1 MAFEFSSLNAAQAE
15 AVNALDGP
23 VLILAGAGTGK
34 TRTVTCR
41 ISHMVERGIA
51 PENILAVTFTNKA
64 ASEMRERV
72 ADMVSKA
79 AGKEI
84 TVCTFHSLCVRIL
97 RTGIDRLG
105 YKNNFTIYSGNDQT
119 GLIKQ
124 IIIRKGGAQEKIE
137 PGMVLS
143 IISKAKNAGG
153 DADSIQDP
161 FIADIARAYQN
172 ELRAQNAVDFDDLL
186 LLAERLL
193 REFPDVCEICRK
205 RWTRV
210 TVDEFQDTNG
220 LQMRLLQ
227 QLVGEPYHVCVV
239 GDDDQSIYGWRGA
252 EVENILQFEKFF
264 PNPKV
269 IRLEHNYRSSEAI
282 IHTANSLIVHNVG
295 RREKQL
301 RSVKPVGDPLRI
313 ISMPGDEEEAEFI
326 SHEITE
332 LHRVEKKPLEDIA
345 ILFRTNSQCR
355 HLELALRKEQI
366 PYRMI
371 GAQSFYDKREVRDML
386 AYLQV
391 LANPSADVPLLRIMN
406 SPPRGIGQA
415 AAVLLTDTSHER
427 GGSVWEAMGSASDQ
441 LSSRAQKSVDAFTEM
456 ILGYRDRMTSNQE
469 NMGSVMTAMLDEMGY
484 IDWVKRS
491 SKNDSE
497 TDMRRDSIDTVIQDL
512 KEASKKKLSLQ
523 KYLDMS
529 ALARERETDDD
540 IDKQRGVTLITLHA
554 SKGLEYPIVYLVGL
568 EEGILPHKRSIDEG
582 TSDEERRLLYVGITR
597 AQDRCTLT
605 WCSVRTK
612 WGQQQA
618 GEASKFLME
627 LDDKHVEQHDYDDIM
642 GAEATEE
649 ETDNFFADLKSMFD

>member
-1 MAFEFSSLNAAQAE
+1 MSFEFSSLNPAQSD

-41 ISHMVERGIA
+41 ISHMVDRGIPA
-51 PENILAVTFTNKA
+51 EEILAVTFTNKA

-72 ADMVSKA
+72 GQMVSKA
-79 AGKEI
+79 AAKEI

-105 YKNNFTIYSGNDQT
+105 YKDNFTIYSGNDQT

-124 IIIRKGGAQEKIE
+124 IIVRKGGAQEKIE
-137 PGMVLS
+137 PSQVISM
-143 IISKAKNAGG
+143 ISKAKNAGL
-153 DADSIQDP
+153 AFSEMEDP
-161 FIADIARAYQN
+161 FIADVAQAYSN

-186 LLAERLL
+186 LLAEQLL
-193 REFPDVCEICRK
+193 REFPDVRDICRK

-252 EVENILQFEKFF
+252 EVANILQFEKFF

-269 IRLEHNYRSSEAI
+269 IRLEYNYRSSDSI

-301 RSVKPVGDPLRI
+301 RSVKPGGENVRI

-326 SHEITE
+326 AHEITD
-332 LHRVEKKPLEDIA
+332 LHRVEKKPLEEIA

-355 HLELALRKEQI
+355 HLEMALREEQI

-371 GAQSFYDKREVRDML
+371 GAQSFYDKREVRDVL

-406 SPPRGIGQA
+406 APPRGIGQA
-415 AAVLLTDTSHER
+415 AAVILTDSSRER
-427 GGSVWEAMGSASDQ
+427 GGSVWESMGAPSEA
-441 LSSRAQKSVDAFTEM
+441 LSSRASKSVGEFTEL
-456 ILGYRDRMTSNQE
+456 ILKYRERMTGGLE
-469 NMGSVMTAMLDEMGY
+469 NMGEVLLNLLEEIGY
-484 IDWVKRS
+484 IEWVKRN
-491 SKNDSE
+491 SKNE
-497 TDMRRDSIDTVIQDL
+497 QEEDMRRSSIDDVVQQL
-512 KEASKKKLSLQ
+512 KDASKKGLNLQ
-523 KYLDMS
+523 KFLDKS
-529 ALARERETDDD
+529 ALARDREDDND

-554 SKGLEYPIVYLVGL
+554 SKGLEYPVVYLVGL
-568 EEGILPHKRSIDEG
+568 EEGILPHKRSIEEG
-582 TSDEERRLLYVGITR
+582 TTDEERRLLYVGITR
-597 AQDRCTLT
+597 AQDKLTLT

-612 WGQQQA
+612 WGQQHA
-618 GEASKFLME
+618 GEVSKFLME
-627 LDDKHVEQHDYDDIM
+627 LDDKYVEHMDYDDIM
-642 GAEATEE
+642 GEEASEE
-649 ETDNFFADLKSMFD
+649 DLSNFFANMRGE

>member
-1 MAFEFSSLNAAQAE
+1 MAFDLSSLNAAQAE

-41 ISHMVERGIA
+41 IAHMVERGIA
-51 PENILAVTFTNKA
+51 PQNILAVTFTNKA
-64 ASEMRERV
+64 ANEMRERV
-72 ADMVSKA
+72 SDMVSKA
-79 AGKEI
+79 AGRDI

-105 YKNNFTIYSGNDQT
+105 YKQNFSIYTGNDQT

-124 IIIRKGGAQEKIE
+124 IIVRKGGAQEKIE
-137 PGMVLS
+137 PGLVLS
-143 IISKAKNAGG
+143 EISKAKNAGG
-153 DADSIQDP
+153 DADSIDDP
-161 FIADIARAYQN
+161 FISDIAKAYQN

-193 REFPDVCEICRK
+193 RDYSDVREICRK

-252 EVENILQFEKFF
+252 EVANILQFEKFF
-264 PNPKV
+264 PNPRV
-269 IRLEHNYRSSEAI
+269 IRLEFNYRSSDAI

-301 RSVKPVGDPLRI
+301 RSVKPGGDPVRI
-313 ISMPGDEEEAEFI
+313 ISMPGDEEEAEYI
-326 SHEITE
+326 CHEIAD

-355 HLELALRKEQI
+355 HLEMALREQQI

-371 GAQSFYDKREVRDML
+371 GAQSFYDKREVRDVL

-391 LANPSADVPLLRIMN
+391 LANPDADVPLLRIMN

-415 AAVLLTDTSHER
+415 AAVLLTDTSRER
-427 GGSVWEAMGSASDQ
+427 GGSVWEAMGLPSDQ
-441 LSSRAQKSVDAFTEM
+441 LSSRARNSIAAFTELM
-456 ILGYRDRMTSNQE
+456 LAYRERMLSGQE
-469 NMGSVMTAMLDEMGY
+469 NMGQILSELLEETGY
-484 IDWVKRS
+484 IEWVKRN
-491 SKNDSE
+491 SKNE
-497 TDMRRDSIDTVIQDL
+497 NEADMRRSSIDDITQDL
-512 KEASKKKLSLQ
+512 KHASKKGHSLQ
-523 KYLDMS
+523 KYLDLS
-529 ALARERETDDD
+529 ALARDREEDND
-540 IDKQRGVTLITLHA
+540 IEKQKGVTLITLHA
-554 SKGLEYPIVYLVGL
+554 SKGLEYPVVYLVGL
-568 EEGILPHKRSIDEG
+568 EEGILPHKRSIEEG
-582 TSDEERRLLYVGITR
+582 TRDEERRLFYVGITR

-627 LDDKHVEQHDYDDIM
+627 LDDKYIEHLDYDDIM
-642 GAEATEE
+642 GAEVTQE

>member
-1 MAFEFSSLNAAQAE
+1 MAFTVSSLNSSQAE
-15 AVNALDGP
+15 AVNTLDGP

-41 ISHMVERGIA
+41 IAHMVERGIA

-64 ASEMRERV
+64 ANEMRERV
-72 ADMVSKA
+72 SDMVSKA

-105 YKNNFTIYSGNDQT
+105 YKQNFTIYSGNDQT

-124 IIIRKGGAQEKIE
+124 IIVRKGGAQEKIE
-137 PGMVLS
+137 PSLVLS
-143 IISKAKNAGG
+143 LISKAKNAGG
-153 DADSIQDP
+153 GAELIDDP

-186 LLAERLL
+186 LLAEKLL
-193 REFPDVCEICRK
+193 REFEEVRDICRK

-264 PNPKV
+264 PDPKV
-269 IRLEHNYRSSEAI
+269 IRLEHNYRSSDAI

-301 RSVKPVGDPLRI
+301 KSVKPGGDPIRVI
-313 ISMPGDEEEAEFI
+313 TMPGDEEEAEFI
-326 SHEITE
+326 AHEIMD

-345 ILFRTNSQCR
+345 ILFRTNSQSR

-371 GAQSFYDKREVRDML
+371 GAQSFYDKREVRDLL

-391 LANPSADVPLLRIMN
+391 LANPGADVPMLRIMN
-406 SPPRGIGQA
+406 APPRGIGQA
-415 AAVLLTDTSHER
+415 AAVLLTDASKER
-427 GGSVWEAMGSASDQ
+427 GGSIWEVMGTPLDE
-441 LSSRAQKSVDAFTEM
+441 LSSRASKSIGEFAEM
-456 ILGYRDRMTSNQE
+456 ILAYRERMTSGKE
-469 NMGSVMTAMLDEMGY
+469 NMGTVLTDMLSEMGY
-484 IDWVKRS
+484 VEWVKRNC
-491 SKNDSE
+491 KNEDE
-497 TDMRRDSIDTVIQDL
+497 ANMRRDTIDTVIQDL
-512 KEASKKKLSLQ
+512 KEASRKGYSLQ
-523 KYLDMS
+523 KYLDFS
-529 ALARERETDDD
+529 ALARERESDDD
-540 IDKQRGVTLITLHA
+540 IEKQRGVTLITLHA
-554 SKGLEYPIVYLVGL
+554 SKGLEYPVVYLVGL
-568 EEGILPHKRSIDEG
+568 ENGILPHSRSIDEG
-582 TSDEERRLLYVGITR
+582 TTDEERRLLYVGITR
-597 AQDRCTLT
+597 AQDRCTMS
-605 WCSVRTK
+605 WCSMRTK

-618 GEASKFLME
+618 GEVSKFLGE
-627 LDDKHVEQHDYDDIM
+627 LDDKYLEHYDYDDIM
-642 GAEATEE
+642 GAEVTEE

>member
-1 MAFEFSSLNAAQAE
+1 MSFDFSSLNPAQAE

-41 ISHMVERGIA
+41 IAHMVERGIA
-51 PENILAVTFTNKA
+51 PEAILAVTFTNKA
-64 ASEMRERV
+64 AMEMRERV
-72 ADMVSKA
+72 SDMVKGN

-105 YKNNFTIYSGNDQT
+105 YKPNFTIYTGNDQT

-124 IIIRKGGAQEKIE
+124 IIVRKGGAQEKLE
-137 PGMVLS
+137 PGLVISM
-143 IISKAKNAGG
+143 ISKAKNAGLEFSQM
-153 DADSIQDP
+153 DDP
-161 FIADIARAYQN
+161 FIADIAQAYQN

-186 LLAERLL
+186 LLAEKLL
-193 REFPDVCEICRK
+193 REFPEVREICRK

-252 EVENILQFEKFF
+252 EVANILQFEKFF
-264 PNPKV
+264 PNPKI
-269 IRLEHNYRSSEAI
+269 IRLELNYRSSDSI

-295 RREKQL
+295 RREKAL
-301 RSVKPVGDPLRI
+301 KAVTAGGEPIRVI
-313 ISMPGDEEEAEFI
+313 AMPGDEEEAEFI
-326 SHEITE
+326 AHEITDI
-332 LHRVEKKPLEDIA
+332 HRVEKKPLEDIA

-355 HLELALRKEQI
+355 HLEMALREQQI

-371 GAQSFYDKREVRDML
+371 GAQSFYDKREVRDVL

-391 LANPSADVPLLRIMN
+391 LANPNADVPLLRIMN

-415 AAVLLTDTSHER
+415 AAVLLTDASRAR
-427 GGSVWEAMGSASDQ
+427 GGSVWEAMGIATDELSA
-441 LSSRAQKSVDAFTEM
+441 RASKSVHAFTEL
-456 ILGYRDRMTSNQE
+456 ILRYRERMTSGHE
-469 NMGSVMTAMLDEMGY
+469 NMGLVMLEMLEETGY
-484 IDWVKRS
+484 VEWVKRN
-491 SKNDSE
+491 SKNE
-497 TDMRRDSIDTVIQDL
+497 AEADMRRDSIDTLVQDL
-512 KEASKKKLSLQ
+512 KDASKRGLSLQ
-523 KYLDMS
+523 KYLDQS
-529 ALARERETDDD
+529 ALARDRESDDD
-540 IDKQRGVTLITLHA
+540 IEKQRGVTLITLHA
-554 SKGLEYPIVYLVGL
+554 SKGLEYPVVYLVGL
-568 EEGILPHKRSIDEG
+568 EEGILPHKRSIEEG
-582 TSDEERRLLYVGITR
+582 TGDEERRLLYVGITR

-612 WGQQQA
+612 WGQQHA
-618 GEASKFLME
+618 GEPSKFLME
-627 LDDKHVEQHDYDDIM
+627 LDDKYVEHLDYDDIM
-642 GAEATEE
+642 GAEVTQEE
-649 ETDNFFADLKSMFD
+649 SEDFFADLKSMFD

>member
-1 MAFEFSSLNAAQAE
+1 MSFQVSSLNPAQAE

-41 ISHMVERGIA
+41 IAHMVERGVA

-64 ASEMRERV
+64 ANEMRERV
-72 ADMVSKA
+72 SGMVSKS

-84 TVCTFHSLCVRIL
+84 TVCTFHSLCVRVL

-105 YKNNFTIYSGNDQT
+105 YKPNFSIYTGNDQT

-124 IIIRKGGAQEKIE
+124 IIVRKGGADEKLE
-137 PGMVLS
+137 PGLVLS
-143 IISKAKNAGG
+143 MISKAKNAGG
-153 DADSIQDP
+153 DADSIDDP
-161 FIADIARAYQN
+161 FIADIAKAYQN

-186 LLAERLL
+186 VLAERLL
-193 REFPDVCEICRK
+193 REYEDVRDICRQ
-205 RWTRV
+205 RWMRV

-252 EVENILQFEKFF
+252 EVENILQFERFF

-269 IRLEHNYRSSEAI
+269 IRLEENYRSSDAI

-301 RSVKPVGDPLRI
+301 RAVKPGGDNIRV

-326 SHEITE
+326 AHEITD
-332 LHRVEKKPLEDIA
+332 LHRVEKIPLEHIA

-355 HLELALRKEQI
+355 HLELALRAEKI

-371 GAQSFYDKREVRDML
+371 GAQSFYDKREVRDIL

-391 LANPSADVPLLRIMN
+391 LANPDADVPLLRIMN
-406 SPPRGIGQA
+406 APPRGIGQS
-415 AAVLLTDTSHER
+415 AAVLLTDISRER
-427 GGSVWEAMGSASDQ
+427 GGSVWEAMGVPSDSF
-441 LSSRAQKSVDAFTEM
+441 SSRARQSIQNFTELM
-456 ILGYRDRMTSNQE
+456 MRYRERMHAGDQNLGQVLLE
-469 NMGSVMTAMLDEMGY
+469 LLDETGY
-484 IDWVKRS
+484 IDWVKRN
-491 SKNDSE
+491 SKDESE
-497 TDMRRDSIDTVIQDL
+497 ADMRCDSIDTIVQDL
-512 KEASKKKLSLQ
+512 KDASKKGYKLQ
-523 KYLDMS
+523 KYLDLS
-529 ALARERETDDD
+529 ALARDREEDSD
-540 IDKQRGVTLITLHA
+540 IDKQKGVTLITLHA
-554 SKGLEYPIVYLVGL
+554 SKGLEYPVVYLVGL
-568 EEGILPHKRSIDEG
+568 EEGILPHKRSIEEG
-582 TSDEERRLLYVGITR
+582 TRDEERRLLYVGITR

-605 WCSVRTK
+605 WCPVRTK
-612 WGQQQA
+612 WGQKHA
-618 GEASKFLME
+618 SEASSFLME
-627 LDDKHVEQHDYDDIM
+627 LDDKYVEHTDYDDIM
-642 GAEATEE
+642 GAEVSEE
-649 ETDNFFADLKSMFD
+649 EAADFFADLKSMFD